1 MTNYKYYVSDVL
13 CFICEQIYRSLAN
26 HLECAVRQ
34 VVRVTTELGEDDEV
48 TRRFFRA
55 YGFDEAYLSLDRV
68 LHWKA
73 GLRLFIYSGDRRLP
87 NAPHQIT
94 DCHNSDLKY
103 AVSSRT
109 TCWKS
114 VAQKRNGCGFMV
126 S

>member
-1 MTNYKYYVSDVL
+1 M
-13 CFICEQIYRSLAN
+13 
-26 HLECAVRQ
+26 RQ
-34 VVRVTTELGEDDEV
+34 VVRVATELGEDDEV

-94 DCHNSDLKY
+94 DVHD
-103 AVSSRT
+103 T
-109 TCWKS
+109 TSHEDIFQCP
-114 VAQKRNGCGFMV
+114 
-126 S
+126 